1 VPTNIAI
8 MIRSTTRRPVSL
20 VFQNLN
26 RSQYISPHFFFST
39 TPDQGDSSTLSPS
52 DKIPSLPFPWRSN
65 ATEPLPRLSAN
76 DDLSGLKNTA
86 RSRFAKKVTAGLEM
100 KTPMWQLF
108 VTKSWEREL
117 AQNCAFA
124 FKNAVAGLLSKAF
137 QVPLLQIENSDE
149 FVRYDST
156 VSVSNKDTKTMQVEE
171 GGENDET
178 VDETGV
184 SEDDVVAAEEKESE
198 EQYISAMIEET
209 LLKLYTSGSRN
220 DEKTSLE
227 HDHEKEN
234 TVTEV
239 FLSVKPIDSRLESIF
254 LIPSLTRD
262 DVKENESLRGAYR
275 EIESTFQ
282 ESGDFQMV
290 SDMANDLIK
299 KVKHGGKK
307 RSIIVDISINCL
319 ERFYVKSGQQLIQG
333 DDDSKEKE
341 VTHLVRFEMQTTK
354 GETVQDRELGSWY
367 IIDIDDQLEGN
378 VWH

>member
-1 VPTNIAI
+1 
-8 MIRSTTRRPVSL
+8 MIRSATRRPVVSL
-20 VFQNLN
+20 VFRNLY

-39 TPDQGDSSTLSPS
+39 STPPADGDSSTLPPS
-52 DKIPSLPFPWRSN
+52 DKIPSIPFPWRSN
-65 ATEPLPRLSAN
+65 ATQPLPRLSAN

-108 VTKSWEREL
+108 VTKSWEKEL
-117 AQNCAFA
+117 AQNCAVA
-124 FKNAVAGLLSKAF
+124 FKNAVAGLLSKTF
-137 QVPLLQIENSDE
+137 QVPLLQIENTDE

-156 VSVSNKDTKTMQVEE
+156 VSNKDTKTMQVGED
-171 GGENDET
+171 GENNET
-178 VDETGV
+178 VDKEGA
-184 SEDDVVAAEEKESE
+184 SEDDVVTAEETESE
-198 EQYISAMIEET
+198 EQYIRAMIEEN
-209 LLKLYTSGSRN
+209 LLKLYTSESRN
-220 DEKTSLE
+220 EEKASLE
-227 HDHEKEN
+227 HDDDEKEN
-234 TVTEV
+234 TLTEV
-239 FLSVKPIDSRLESIF
+239 FMSVKPIDSRLESMF

-282 ESGDFQMV
+282 ETGDLKMV
-290 SDMANDLIK
+290 SDMANELIK

-307 RSIIVDISINCL
+307 RSIIIDVSIDCL
-319 ERFYVKSGQQLIQG
+319 ERFYVKAGQQLIQG

-354 GETVQDRELGSWY
+354 GETVQDKELGSWY

>member
-1 VPTNIAI
+1 
-8 MIRSTTRRPVSL
+8 MSL
-20 VFQNLN
+20 VFQNLNN
-26 RSQYISPHFFFST
+26 RSQYISPHLFFST
-39 TPDQGDSSTLSPS
+39 STPPTDGDSSTLPPS

-65 ATEPLPRLSAN
+65 AIEPLPRLSAN

-124 FKNAVAGLLSKAF
+124 FKNAVAGLLSKTF
-137 QVPLLQIENSDE
+137 QVPLLQIENTDE

-156 VSVSNKDTKTMQVEE
+156 VIVSNNNKDAKTVQVEE
-171 GGENDET
+171 GGEH
-178 VDETGV
+178 DETGDKNGA
-184 SEDDVVAAEEKESE
+184 SEDDLVAAEETESE
-198 EQYISAMIEET
+198 EQYIRAMIEET
-209 LLKLYTSGSRN
+209 LLKLYTYESRN
-220 DEKTSLE
+220 EEKASLE
-227 HDHEKEN
+227 HDDEKEN
-234 TVTEV
+234 IVTEV

-282 ESGDFQMV
+282 ETGDLQMV

-307 RSIIVDISINCL
+307 RSIIMDISIDCL
-319 ERFYVKSGQQLIQG
+319 ERFYVKAGQQLIQG